1 MFARRAECVRR
12 RAGRRARPRAGGG
25 RLPVEC
31 SDVATDTT
39 APVSASAPARSR
51 ISGGG
56 GSAALGPAGRLFLLD
71 GPSLVYRAFFALPE
85 SIATS
90 TGVPTNAIFG
100 FASMLVK
107 IVTDYGV
114 SPTIVA
120 WDAGSSGRTE
130 LFAEYKAQRRSRPD
144 LLKQQWPAMEPLV
157 EAFGYRN
164 VKVEGYEADDVIASL
179 AERALRAD
187 PPVPVV
193 IVTGDRDVFQL
204 IDPEGLV
211 QVMATARGIT
221 ETKLY
226 DRLAVIDRY
235 GIPPELI
242 PDFYGLKGDTSD
254 NIPGVPGIGDKT
266 ASELIQSFGALED
279 VLAHV
284 EDVKGAKRKQ
294 NLIEHAED
302 ARVSKRLATVQRDVA
317 VEFDIAA
324 EAAREPDRS
333 RLREVF
339 REYELRDPLRRLE
352 EALGDAE
359 LAAPAPS
366 AEVRLTA
373 RVRAGAPP
381 EIARLGAEDSEL
393 CVAADAV
400 EPPEGELFAEG
411 APWRFAVAADGQAL
425 AGECAGPEE
434 VVVACGARPVVAH
447 DAKALGLVPANLV
460 HDTLLGAYLLEPARR
475 GYPLGEL
482 CEERGLASDLEDP
495 LAAEAVLLG
504 ALADWQREQIAER
517 GLAALMRDIELP
529 LVAVLRDMELLGVR
543 LNCKRLAKITERV
556 HSELATLETEIFA
569 LAGEE
574 FLISSPQ
581 QLGEILFV
589 KLGLSRKRRGKTGFS
604 TDARV
609 LQAIRSEHEIIP
621 KVERWRELSTLVK
634 TYLDVLPELVDERS
648 RIHTTFLQAVAQTGR
663 LSSTNPNMQNVP
675 IRTPLGRE
683 IRGCFEAEPGS
694 VLISADYSQIELRV
708 LAHAAGEPA
717 LMEIF
722 ARGEDV
728 HTATASRV
736 FGVQAQ
742 DIDPGMRSKA
752 KMINYGIVYG
762 LSDYGLADRLNIPR
776 AEAKEF
782 IDAYLERFP
791 RVADFMAATIE
802 RAEEEGHVTTLWGR
816 RRQIPELRARNY
828 QVRSLGERLAVNT
841 VIQGTAA
848 DIIKLA
854 MVRCHRALEESE
866 LETRL
871 LLTIHDE
878 LLFEGPP
885 GEADTAQALIEREMC
900 GVWEREPPMAVDI
913 GAGKT
918 WLEAK

>member
-1 MFARRAECVRR
+1 LFARCAV
-12 RAGRRARPRAGGG
+12 GGG
-25 RLPVEC
+25 APVGSLEC
-31 SDVATDTT
+31 SEMAAQTTERSSAKAT
-39 APVSASAPARSR
+39 ASP
-51 ISGGG
+51 SGE
-56 GSAALGPAGRLFLLD
+56 GRLFLID

-114 SPTIVA
+114 CPTVVA
-120 WDAGSSGRTE
+120 WDAGTSGRNE
-130 LFAEYKAQRRSRPD
+130 LYADYKASRRSRPD

-164 VKVEGYEADDVIASL
+164 ATLEGYEADDVIASL
-179 AERALRAD
+179 AERALHAD
-187 PPVPVV
+187 PPVPVM

-204 IDPEGLV
+204 IDPDGLV
-211 QVMATARGIT
+211 KVMATARGIT
-221 ETKLY
+221 ETKIY
-226 DRLAVIDRY
+226 DRQAVIDRY

-266 ASELIQSFGALED
+266 ASELIQSFGSLET
-279 VLAHV
+279 VLDSV
-284 EDVKGAKRKQ
+284 DRISGPKRKQ
-294 NLIEHAED
+294 NLLEHAED
-302 ARVSKRLATVQRDVA
+302 ARLSKQLATVRRDLA
-317 VEFDIAA
+317 IDLDIAG
-324 EAAREPDRS
+324 EAVREPDRS

-339 REYELRDPLRRLE
+339 REFELRDPLRRLE
-352 EALGDAE
+352 EALGDADA
-359 LAAPAPS
+359 AAPAPS
-366 AEVRLTA
+366 ADVTLTA
-373 RVRAGAPP
+373 SVRKGAPSS
-381 EIARLGAEDSEL
+381 IARLGKADAEL
-393 CVAADAV
+393 HVAARAS
-400 EPPEGELFAEG
+400 EPPEGALFAEG
-411 APWRFAVAADGQAL
+411 PAWRFAVAAGAQVL
-425 AGECAGPEE
+425 AGDCESGEE
-434 VVVACGARPVVAH
+434 VVAACAGRPVVAH
-447 DAKALGLVPANLV
+447 DAKQLGLVPELLA

-475 GYPLGEL
+475 GYPFAEL

-517 GLAALMRDIELP
+517 GLEGVMSEIELP
-529 LVAVLRDMELLGVR
+529 LVHVLREMELLGVR
-543 LNCKRLAKITERV
+543 LNLERLAGIKDRVWAEITELERRIF
-556 HSELATLETEIFA
+556 ELAGTEFTI
-569 LAGEE
+569 G
-574 FLISSPQ
+574 SPQ
-581 QLGEILFV
+581 QLGEVLFER
-589 KLGLSRKRRGKTGFS
+589 LGLSRKRRGKTGFS

-609 LQAIRSEHEIIP
+609 LQAIRSEHEIVP
-621 KVERWRELSTLVK
+621 HVERWRELSTLIK
-634 TYLDVLPELVDERS
+634 TYLDALPEQVDAGS

-683 IRGCFEAEPGS
+683 IRGCFEADEGA

-708 LAHAAGEPA
+708 LAHVAEEDA

-736 FGVQAQ
+736 FGVAPDQ
-742 DIDPGMRSKA
+742 IDPGMRSKS

-762 LSDYGLADRLNIPR
+762 LSDFGLADRLNIPR
-776 AEAKEF
+776 EEAKEF

-791 RVADFMAATIE
+791 RVAAFMAATIE
-802 RAEEEGHVTTLWGR
+802 RAKEEGHVKTLWGR

-828 QVRSLGERLAVNT
+828 QVRTQGERLAVNT

-854 MVRCHRALEESE
+854 MVRCHAALGASGM
-866 LETRL
+866 ETKL

-885 GEADTAQALIEREMC
+885 AEADAARELIEREMC
-900 GVWEREPPMAVDI
+900 GVWEPRQPPLAVDV
-913 GAGKT
+913 GVGRN